1 MEPRTRTILITVGII
16 ILAVAVTIVP
26 VVFLVGGSGSGN
38 KTPLPTEPAAPEQ
51 ALSVSSTPPPA
62 MSATLYQP
70 PPYAQ
75 APQFNTTPLAPLS
88 PLSLQPMTT
97 TVFKTPPL
105 VLSKVT
111 GPTPLTP
118 AKTPAATPAKTPA
131 ATPAKTPAATPAATP
146 VTRTPVTKTPVTK
159 TPVTKTPATT
169 VTKTPATTVTKTPAG
184 KFTITAGAKVTSF
197 TPAQVVAFKGSC
209 GGKCVVAGDAVAVTM
224 QPGLPSPS
232 SGGMKKRTAAPSGAL
247 EILSEFEVRFGEP
260 GKPFDFVKGG
270 KASVLGFQFGT
281 GDSSGG
287 EWSSTAASARLMFR
301 RGGAAS
307 LYMYYGKS
315 DTSEAG
321 INNINDQ
328 QPEYAKIAKPTGTAG
343 HSMWENTK
351 SENPLP
357 AFRPGQW
364 HSVKMYGRMNTA
376 AKFDGAVG
384 MSVDGS
390 TRVYTKMRWM
400 DKPAPLTDLTA
411 AVFFGGSDSSWNPPV
426 ASTIY
431 FRNFKVT
438 TTNKPG
444 PAQGPAQGP
453 AKTTKTTATT
463 TATTATTNRK
473 LISSASTKKWTG
485 IQLNRFGDYAA
496 YGQGGKSAMK
506 TVACTGVPG
515 NYDGL
520 WTAMNTSKFGLTTLP
535 CGTKLRV
542 TAGAK
547 SVDVVVA
554 DGGGSEGLDLDDRA
568 YKALFSTG
576 DGLRPGATVE
586 QL

>member
-16 ILAVAVTIVP
+16 ILTVAVTVVP
-26 VVFLVGGSGSGN
+26 VVFLVGGSGSGSGN
-38 KTPLPTEPAAPEQ
+38 KTPLPAEPAAPEQ
-51 ALSVSSTPPPA
+51 AMSVSST
-62 MSATLYQP
+62 ATLYQP

-75 APQFNTTPLAPLS
+75 APQFNVTQMPPLS
-88 PLSLQPMTT
+88 PLSLQPTT
-97 TVFKTPPL
+97 TTMFKTQPL
-105 VLSKVT
+105 ALGKVT
-111 GPTPLTP
+111 GPTPLPP
-118 AKTPAATPAKTPA
+118 AK
-131 ATPAKTPAATPAATP
+131 TPAKTPAATPAATP
-146 VTRTPVTKTPVTK
+146 AKTTPAATPAATPVTRTPAVVTRTPAVVTRTPVTKTPVTK
-159 TPVTKTPATT
+159 TPVTKTP
-169 VTKTPATTVTKTPAG
+169 VTKTPVTKTTPAPTG
-184 KFTITAGAKVTSF
+184 KFPVIAGAKVTSF

-224 QPGLPSPS
+224 QPGLSSPS
-232 SGGMKKRTAAPSGAL
+232 SGGMKKRTSAPSGAL

-270 KASVLGFQFGT
+270 KASVLGFQFGS

-321 INNINDQ
+321 INNVNDQ
-328 QPEYAKIAKPTGTAG
+328 QPEYAKIARPTGTAG

-364 HSVKMYGRMNTA
+364 HAVKIYGRMNTA

-384 MSVDGS
+384 MSVDGA
-390 TRVYTKMRWM
+390 TRMYTKMRWM

-411 AVFFGGSDSSWNPPV
+411 AVFFGGSDSSWNPPA

-444 PAQGPAQGP
+444 PAQGPA
-453 AKTTKTTATT
+453 ATTA
-463 TATTATTNRK
+463 ATTATTNRK
-473 LISSASTKKWTG
+473 LISSASGKKWTG

-506 TVACTGVPG
+506 TVACTGLPG
-515 NYDGL
+515 KYDGF
-520 WTAMNTSKFGLTTLP
+520 WTAMNTSKFGFTALP

-542 TAGAK
+542 TAGGK

-568 YKALFSTG
+568 YKTLFSTG

-586 QL
+586 QLS